1 LSFMPAAFLIGVAP
15 QKLNDDVFDEYLEE
29 CFINSNGKSAQ
40 PVPAEQSY
48 GRRWVYTL
56 YVRGALGEWWEAV
69 LLVMVMLKML
79 HQFTRAV
86 LGTVYNLP
94 FLYSHVVVGVEL
106 GKACVTHSYRV
117 AAHHSRVSGKVA
129 PHF

>member
-1 LSFMPAAFLIGVAP
+1 MNVLIRGVELSLMPAAFLIGVAP
-15 QKLNDDVFDEYLEE
+15 QKLIDDVFDEYLEE

-86 LGTVYNLP
+86 LGTYTTSHFFTATLSSVWNLAKHA
-94 FLYSHVVVGVEL
+94 SHTATVLQPITAG
-106 GKACVTHSYRV
+106 
-117 AAHHSRVSGKVA
+117 
-129 PHF
+129 